1 MSILQGLGS
10 MGNKVSAKA
19 QVEKLSTASG
29 TYPYK
34 WARAYRIM
42 EDGWT
47 YSIFDPDLYQGYLY
61 EPYIEV
67 ARLRIP
73 GGWIVVM
80 KCVQTGWT
88 EWALNS
94 TFWFMDTKH
103 EPALYMLQTDK
114 QLGPFVLARVDPAIR
129 ESPYIAEGFSQSEAD
144 NVGLKI
150 GWRQPLYFR
159 GAKSVGSLVE
169 FSAGL
174 IVQDEKDP
182 MDEKGIVASHGR
194 QEWMIHK
201 WTIMLSNPSIPEHG
215 IHLDWL
221 DGSQGEWALWC
232 SGCQEYVIPHWP
244 ESANRDHPH
253 TPMCPSY
260 DHELD
265 KMQGKWIH
273 KVPKAPYKS
282 YHMDHFSSPRVSP
295 IEMIEEWEAIQGD
308 PTKMQAFYNL
318 GLGLPWAEAGT
329 QITDVSGLPSMG
341 EMVPSYD
348 RQSVMG
354 VDVGTLLHV
363 VIRRTYGGILWA
375 GALAGDSA
383 WGELSRLMP
392 AYNVVH
398 CCIDVRPETTKATD
412 FAKDFP
418 GRVSVIEYNPNPK
431 ATEPKWKEKSGV
443 PLYTGLRTA
452 MIDAAL
458 ALIHT
463 KTEGVPNNLPTDF
476 WAHFRA
482 VSRQYI
488 RQDDGTIYISY
499 VSSKPDHYVHAF
511 NYAVFAGSRYQGSP
525 EERTQFFSPR
535 GRGKRGKGE

>member
-1 MSILQGLGS
+1 ME
-10 MGNKVSAKA
+10 NEVSAKE
-19 QVEKLSTASG
+19 QVKNLSVASG
-29 TYPYK
+29 GNPHT
-34 WARAYRIM
+34 WARAYRVM
-42 EDGWT
+42 DDGMT
-47 YSIFDPDLYQGYLY
+47 YSIFDYDRYQGYLH
-61 EPYIEV
+61 EPHLKV
-67 ARLRIP
+67 AQLPIP
-73 GGWIVVM
+73 GGKIAVM

-94 TFWFMDTKH
+94 TFWFMDTQH

-114 QLGPFVLARVDPAIR
+114 QLGKFVLARVDRAIQN
-129 ESPYIAEGFSQSEAD
+129 SPYLAEGFSQSD
-144 NVGLKI
+144 VDSVGLKI
-150 GWRQPLYFR
+150 GWDQSLHFR

-182 MDEKGIVASHGR
+182 MDERGIEASYGR
-194 QEWMIHK
+194 QEGMIHK

-221 DGSQGEWALWC
+221 GGTQGEWALWC
-232 SGCQEYVIPHWP
+232 EQCREYVVPRWP
-244 ESANRDHPH
+244 ESANRNHSL

-265 KMQGKWIH
+265 KMRGKWIH
-273 KVPKAPYKS
+273 KNPKAPYLS
-282 YHMDHFSSPRVSP
+282 YHMDHFSSPRTTP
-295 IEMIEEWEAIQGD
+295 IEMLTKWDKIQGD
-308 PTKMQAFYNL
+308 PSKMAAFYNL
-318 GLGLPWAEAGT
+318 NLGLPWAEAGT

-375 GALAGDSA
+375 GALAGDST
-383 WGELSRLMP
+383 WDELGRLMP

-412 FAKDFP
+412 FAKLFP
-418 GRVSVIEYNPNPK
+418 GKVTLVEYNTNPM
-431 ATEPKWKEKSGV
+431 ATEAKWKEEKDV
-443 PLYTGLRTA
+443 PLYTGLRTP

-463 KTEGVPNNLPTDF
+463 KIEGVPNNLPTDF

-488 RQDDGTIYISY
+488 KRNDGTIYVSY
-499 VSSKPDHYVHAF
+499 VNTKADHFLHAF
-511 NYAVFAGSRYQGSP
+511 NYAVFAGSKFQGSDT
-525 EERTQFFSPR
+525 ERMQFFSPR
-535 GRGKRGKGE
+535 GRGRAK